1 MSAVWTPESLGQPVP
16 AWQRALERRLRREV
30 QETVRRQQAG
40 LPPDSPPV
48 GPEAVQAA
56 IDTAVVAARREAVRA
71 AQPWP
76 ADSPALAAR
85 LARDL
90 LGDGPLTELLAMPG
104 VTDVW
109 INRPDLVLYRLANG
123 QVHQADEGFDDNDQV
138 QGLVD
143 RWIRP
148 LDRRLD
154 LAQPYVDARLPGRP
168 RLHAIMPPLTRRYT
182 TVSIRTYA
190 IQPHT
195 LAELVWPAD
204 DDAPG
209 LVRLADHRSAWP
221 AASPIPDWGAD
232 RRAGTP
238 AVSHRPGMLP
248 PELAA
253 YLAHLVVAGV
263 SVIISGP
270 PDAGKTTFLRALAGS
285 IPPFARTLTMEED
298 PELDLDLYLPNCV
311 GLRTRAPNTE
321 GKGRVDLR
329 ELVRQSIRMAGS
341 VAIVGE
347 VRGPESWDLLK
358 LCQIGTTVMA
368 SVHGHSCQDAL
379 HRLAELTLEGE
390 SRRTWQEALQLVA
403 STVGVVVQ
411 LQGPRSTGLGAAVG
425 HHRVVQVYEVL
436 GLTADRAHLRGQDLW
451 VLDPATGELVPT
463 FRPTVSL
470 ERIRAAGLAYEPP
483 PVARSEPREEVS
495 G

>member
-1 MSAVWTPESLGQPVP
+1 VP

-30 QETVRRQQAG
+30 QETVQRQQAA
-40 LPPDSPPV
+40 LPPDSPPL
-48 GPEAVQAA
+48 GPEAIQAA
-56 IDTAVVAARREAVRA
+56 IETVLVAARREAVRST
-71 AQPWP
+71 QSWP
-76 ADSPALAAR
+76 SDSPALAAR

-90 LGDGPLTELLAMPG
+90 VGDGPLTELLTRPG

-109 INRPDLVLYRLANG
+109 INRPDLILYRLANG
-123 QVHQADEGFDDNDQV
+123 QIHQADEGFDDDEQV
-138 QGLVD
+138 RGLVD

-154 LAQPYVDARLPGRP
+154 LGQPYVDARMSGRP

-190 IQPHT
+190 IQART
-195 LAELVWPAD
+195 LSELVWPAEND
-204 DDAPG
+204 HAEPG
-209 LVRLADHRSAWP
+209 VARLDDHRSAWP
-221 AASPIPDWGAD
+221 ADSPIPDWGAD
-232 RRAGTP
+232 RRPATTAAG
-238 AVSHRPGMLP
+238 SRPGMLP

-263 SVIISGP
+263 SVIVSGP
-270 PDAGKTTFLRALAGS
+270 PDAGKTTFLRAVAGS

-321 GKGRVDLR
+321 NKGRVDLR

-341 VAIVGE
+341 FALVGE

-358 LCQIGTTVMA
+358 LCQVGMA
-368 SVHGHSCQDAL
+368 VLATVHGHSCQHAL
-379 HRLAELTLEGE
+379 HRLAELALEGAAQ
-390 SRRTWQEALQLVA
+390 RGWPEALQLVA

-436 GLTADRAHLRGQDLW
+436 GLTPDRARLRGQDLW
-451 VLDPATGELVPT
+451 ALDAATGELVPT
-463 FRPTVSL
+463 ARPTASL

-483 PVARSEPREEVS
+483 LVARNERREEVS
-495 G
+495 R